1 MQNAIKSLFTLQ
13 KDNFQS
19 GATQGAGFRKQA
31 LDTLKTVVKKYEDEI

>member
-1 MQNAIKSLFTLQ
+1 MQNAIKSLFALQ

-31 LDTLKTVVKKYEDEI
+31 HMKMKS